1 MKLELKRGCE
11 DYSETLDLEE
21 AAEDLEI
28 KAEGATFCKP
38 IGVRLAVTKSQD
50 QMICRGEVRTQ
61 VSLECSR
68 CLTQYEQ
75 SLTSDIDFVIDLAGG
90 ADAEK
95 SEEDGY
101 FVADPSSPFFEIDDL
116 VKESLIL
123 SLPLKPLCSEDC
135 KGLCPICGV
144 DLNKKQCDCV
154 KDEIDPR
161 WEQLKVLRKKK
172 S

>member
-1 MKLELKRGCE
+1 MKLDLKRGGD
-11 DYSETLDLEE
+11 DYSETLHLEE
-21 AAEDLEI
+21 PAEDLEI

-38 IGVRLAVTKSQD
+38 IGVRLEVTKSQD
-50 QMICRGEVRTQ
+50 QMICRGKVRTQ
-61 VSLECSR
+61 VALECSR
-68 CLTQYEQ
+68 CLAQFEQ
-75 SLTSDIDFVIDLAGG
+75 SLTSDIQFVIDLAGG
-90 ADAEK
+90 KDAEK

-101 FVADPSSPFFEIDDL
+101 FVADTSSPYFEIDDL
-116 VKESLIL
+116 VRESLIL

-144 DLNKKQCDCV
+144 DLNKKQCHCV

-161 WEQLKVLRKKK
+161 WEQLKELRKKK

>member
-1 MKLELKRGCE
+1 MKLDLKRGCD
-11 DYSETLDLEE
+11 DYSETLHLEE
-21 AAEDLEI
+21 PAEDLEI

-38 IGVRLAVTKSQD
+38 IGVRLEVTKSQD
-50 QMICRGEVRTQ
+50 QMICRGKVRTQ
-61 VSLECSR
+61 VALECSR
-68 CLTQYEQ
+68 CLAQFEQ
-75 SLTSDIDFVIDLAGG
+75 SLTSDIQFVIDLAGG
-90 ADAEK
+90 KDAEK

-101 FVADPSSPFFEIDDL
+101 FVADTSSPYFEIDDL
-116 VKESLIL
+116 VRESLIL

-144 DLNKKQCDCV
+144 DLNKKQCHCV

-161 WEQLKVLRKKK
+161 WEQLKELRKKK